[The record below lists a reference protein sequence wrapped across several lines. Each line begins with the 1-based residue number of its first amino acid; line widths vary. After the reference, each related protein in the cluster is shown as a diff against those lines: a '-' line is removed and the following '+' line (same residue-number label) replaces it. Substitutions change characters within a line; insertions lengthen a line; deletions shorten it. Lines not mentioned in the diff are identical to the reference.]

1 MNIVKSNE
9 KLNRIK
15 KVGVVLR
22 PSSPNLKEI
31 FLKIKD
37 SFENKGVEVLLD
49 SISASMINIVGTNFE
64 EMIKE
69 SDLVISVGGDG
80 TLISLLRRSF
90 KYNKPV
96 MGINAGNLGFLT
108 DIGLNEFEN
117 FIDKLFINDYR
128 IDLRMMIEAEF
139 NNKKE
144 IFAFN
149 DIVFMRKTMSR
160 MINIEANVNGKLL
173 NKFYGDGLIIS
184 TPTGST
190 AYNLSAGGPI
200 VVPNSNNFII
210 TPLSPHNLTTRPIVL
225 GDDKEITIT
234 VKGRSKEFM
243 ASLDYKSETFK
254 DDLTIKIKKAD
265 FTIKVIKLDGI
276 SFYKTI
282 RDKLMWGADRRISN

>member
-190 AYNLSAGGPI
+190 AYNLSAGGP
-200 VVPNSNNFII
+200 VVFPLTEAFIL
-210 TPLSPHNLTTRPIVL
+210 TPICPHSLTQRPLVL
-225 GDDKEITIT
+225 PVDFEITFNI
-234 VKGRSKEFM
+234 KEEEG
-243 ASLDYKSETFK
+243 ALIVIDGQETYEIKPK
-254 DDLTIKIKKAD
+254 DNLKIKIASNS
-265 FTIKVIKLDGI
+265 VKLI
-276 SFYKTI
+276 HRVERNYFEVL
-282 RDKLMWGADRRISN
+282 REKLNWGN

>member
-190 AYNLSAGGPI
+190 AYNLSAGGP
-200 VVPNSNNFII
+200 VVFPLTEAFIL
-210 TPLSPHNLTTRPIVL
+210 TPICPHSLTQRPLVL
-225 GDDKEITIT
+225 PVDFEITFNI
-234 VKGRSKEFM
+234 KEEEG
-243 ASLDYKSETFK
+243 ALIVIDGQETYEIKPK
-254 DDLTIKIKKAD
+254 DNLKIKIASNS
-265 FTIKVIKLDGI
+265 VKLI
-276 SFYKTI
+276 HRIERNYFEVL
-282 RDKLMWGADRRISN
+282 REKLNWGN